1 MAFIVASDRKEFL
14 QIVQQRLQA
23 LVEPDEQ
30 EAVTLFARHFFGI
43 ATLEELLARQDTD
56 LLGAVLSGWRML
68 QQFDDSKGSIRVF
81 NPQVQ
86 NHGWHSPHTV
96 IQLLH
101 LDSPFLVD
109 SVRIELNRQG
119 YAIHVLQNS
128 TFMVKRDA
136 AGRLLELHPAA
147 ARDEE
152 LRGESV
158 MHIEVDRC
166 ATPAELKALQA
177 GLHEALQYVETAVA
191 GYVPM
196 QRQVQELSVQL
207 RGEDA
212 GWFDT
217 DTRLEAAAFLDWL
230 LEHFIFLGYT
240 RFAIREGLGEGRLGL
255 QPEHSLGI
263 AALDPPDEG
272 IQGLPEAVL
281 DYLQSPMLL
290 SFAKGAQN
298 SRVHRSAYPDYISI
312 REVNDAGE
320 VTLEH
325 RFAGLYTSRVHSAD
339 VHSIPWLRRK
349 VEMVR
354 RDSGFETHS
363 HLGKELDQVLQEL
376 PRDDLFQVSSQLL
389 NETALGIV
397 QIQERNQ
404 VRLFLRRG
412 NYAQFYYCLAYIP
425 RDIYSTAVRQ
435 QIQQV
440 LMARLEASDSEF
452 WTFFSESQ
460 LVRVQFILSVDPR
473 CNLEID
479 HVKIERDVIQACR
492 SWADDFN
499 ERLRG
504 GLGEAAAAEALAH
517 FGDAFPPGYSERFN
531 PATAVADVQQ
541 LLALDNDNPLAL
553 SFYQPLQS
561 RTGELHCKLYHRGGS
576 LPLSDVMPVLEN
588 LGLRVLGEF
597 PFHLQRRD
605 GQSYWIHDFVF
616 SSTLDPEMDMEDVN
630 QLFGQAFAAIWS
642 GQAEND
648 SFNRLILLAGI
659 HWREVAVLRAYGR
672 YIKQIRMGFELPY
685 IAATL
690 ISHASIARELAR
702 LFKTRFFLARKTSAG
717 ELEDKLEQ
725 AIIVGLEEVAV
736 LNEDRILRRFLALI
750 KATVRT
756 NFYQPDAQG
765 QPKQYISLKL
775 DPASI
780 PELPLP
786 RPMYEIFVYSPRVEG
801 VHLRGGKVA
810 RGGLRWSDREEDYR
824 TEVLGLV
831 KAQQVKNAVIVPV
844 GAKGGFVPRRLPV
857 GAERDEIQQEAIA
870 CYRIFIQGL
879 LDVTDNLVDGQ
890 VVPPPQVIRH
900 DDDDYYLVV
909 AADKGTASF
918 SDIANGIAA
927 DYGFWLGDAFASG
940 GSAGY
945 DHKAMGITAR
955 GAWISVQRHF
965 RELGVNVQEDPVTV
979 IGIGD
984 MSGDVFGNGLLLSR
998 SVKLLVAFN
1007 HLNIFIDPDPD
1018 PERSFAERQRLFE
1031 LPRSSWKD
1039 YDPQLISEGGG
1050 VFSRSLKQI
1059 TLTPQMKDVF
1069 DIAED
1074 QLTPAELIHRL
1085 LKAPIDLL
1093 WNGGI
1098 GTYVKASTESHAEV
1112 GDKANDAVRVDGRD
1126 LRCKVVGE
1134 GGNLGMTQLGRIE
1147 YCLNGGAAN
1156 TDFIDNAG
1164 GVDCSDH
1171 EVNIKIL
1178 LNEVVAAGD
1187 MTVKQRNQLLADMTE
1202 AVAGLVLLNNYQ
1214 QTQAISLVER
1224 QAHRAMTEY
1233 RRFIT
1238 AMEASGKLSRALEFL
1253 PEDDQLADRA
1263 ANGMVLTRPELSVLI
1278 SYAKTDLKEKLI
1290 ASEAPEDPWLARE
1303 MATAFPPRLV
1313 REHTAALAGHR
1324 LRREIIATQ
1333 LANNLVNHMGVTFL
1347 RRLEQS
1353 TSASAGQIMAAYIV
1367 ARDVFRLM
1375 EQFDNIAHLDYQLP
1389 ATIQLELMDEL
1400 MRLARRATRWFIRRG
1415 GQGAGSISPGG
1426 QPTAAEQ
1433 QPDTADLVA
1442 HFAPQIQELDEH
1454 FDDMLEGSVRQLWE
1468 SRFEYYTAAGVPPA
1482 IARLVAGAG
1491 HFYTMLGVIDAAD
1504 ATGQPAQRVAQVFF
1518 ALGSELQTTWF
1529 VNQINALPV
1538 DSHWQALARESY
1550 RDELESQLGAMTVSV
1565 LQAGNKDTPVE
1576 QLLSDW
1582 LNHNQLRVQRWQ
1594 SLLLEF
1600 RSAGQNDYPMIAV
1613 AMRELA
1619 DLAVKTRQVTSME
1632 QHAGTD
1638 H

>member
-1 MAFIVASDRKEFL
+1 MAFIVASDKQEL
-14 QIVQQRLQA
+14 VQIIQQRLQT
-23 LVEPDEQ
+23 LVEPAER
-30 EAVTLFARHFFGI
+30 EPIALFARYFFGI
-43 ATLEELLARQDTD
+43 ATLDELAARQDSD
-56 LLGAVLSGWRML
+56 LLGAVLSSWRL
-68 QQFDDSKGSIRVF
+68 VQQFEGDQGSVRVF

-86 NHGWHSPHTV
+86 NHGWHSLHTV
-96 IQLLH
+96 VQLLH

-119 YAIHVLQNS
+119 YAIHLLQNS
-128 TFMVKRDA
+128 TFMVDRDA
-136 AGRLLELHPAA
+136 EGRLRGLHPAA
-147 ARDEE
+147 ARGED

-158 MHIEVDRC
+158 MYIEIDRC
-166 ATPAELKALQA
+166 ASQAELSALQA
-177 GLHEALQYVETAVA
+177 GLREALLHVETAVA
-191 GYVPM
+191 AFAPM
-196 QRQVQELSVQL
+196 QQRVRELSEQL
-207 RGEDA
+207 RSADG
-212 GWFDT
+212 GWFDAQS
-217 DTRLEAAAFLDWL
+217 REEAADFLDWL
-230 LEHFIFLGYT
+230 LAHFTFLGYT
-240 RFAIREGLGEGRLGL
+240 RFAIREGLAEGRLGL
-255 QPEHSLGI
+255 QPEHSLGV
-263 AALDPPDEG
+263 AALDPPDED
-272 IQGLPEAVL
+272 ITGLPEVVL
-281 DYLQSPMLL
+281 AYLQSPMLL

-298 SRVHRSAYPDYISI
+298 SRVHRPAYPDYVSI
-312 REVNDAGE
+312 REVNEAGE
-320 VTLEH
+320 VVLEH
-325 RFAGLYTSRVHSAD
+325 RFAGLYTSRVGYAD
-339 VHSIPWLRRK
+339 VRSIPWLRCK
-349 VEMVR
+349 VDQVR
-354 RDSGFETHS
+354 RESGFEAHS

-376 PRDDLFQVSSQLL
+376 PRDDLFQVSQQQLG
-389 NETALGIV
+389 ETALGIV
-397 QIQERNQ
+397 QIQERNR

-412 NYAQFYYCLAYIP
+412 NYAQFYYCLVYVP
-425 RDIYSTAVRQ
+425 REIYSTAVRQ

-440 LMARLEASDSEF
+440 LMARLEASASEF
-452 WTFFSESQ
+452 WTLFSESQ
-460 LVRVQFILSVDPR
+460 LTRVQFILSVDPR
-473 CNLEID
+473 RNLEID

-492 SWADDFN
+492 SWADDFS
-499 ERLRG
+499 EQLRDS
-504 GLGEAAAAEALAH
+504 LGEAIGTETLAR
-517 FGDAFPPGYSERFN
+517 FGNGFPPGYSERFN
-531 PATAVADVQQ
+531 PATGVVDIQHLRQ
-541 LLALDNDNPLAL
+541 LSSDQPLAM
-553 SFYQPLQS
+553 SFYQPLQHKP
-561 RTGELHCKLYHRGGS
+561 GQLHCKLYHLGGP

-597 PFHLQRRD
+597 PFHLQTQD

-616 SSTLDPEMDMEDVN
+616 SSTLDPSMDMEDVN
-630 QLFGQAFAAIWS
+630 QLFGQAFAAIW
-642 GQAEND
+642 GGAAEND

-702 LFKTRFFLARKTSAG
+702 LFKTRFFLARKASAG

-725 AIIVGLEEVAV
+725 AIIAGLEEVAV

-756 NFYQPDAQG
+756 NFYQPDAEG
-765 QPKQYISLKL
+765 EPKEYISLKF
-775 DPASI
+775 DPSAI

-857 GAERDEIQQEAIA
+857 GAEREAIQQEAIA
-870 CYRIFIQGL
+870 CYRLFIQGL

-890 VVPPPQVIRH
+890 VVPPSQVIRH
-900 DDDDYYLVV
+900 DDDDFYLVV

-965 RELGVNVQEDPVTV
+965 RELGINVQEEPVTV

-984 MSGDVFGNGLLLSR
+984 MSGDVFGNGLLRSR
-998 SVKLLVAFN
+998 SVKLLAAFN
-1007 HLNIFIDPDPD
+1007 HLNIFIDPNPD
-1018 PERSFAERQRLFE
+1018 PERSFAERKRLFE
-1031 LPRSSWKD
+1031 LPRSSWQD

-1059 TLTPQMKDVF
+1059 KLTPQMQEVF
-1069 DIAED
+1069 DIRED
-1074 QLTPAELIHRL
+1074 QLTPVELINRL
-1085 LKAPIDLL
+1085 LKAPVDLL

-1098 GTYVKASTESHAEV
+1098 GTYVKASSESHAEV
-1112 GDKANDAVRVDGRD
+1112 GDKANDAVRVDGRE

-1134 GGNLGMTQLGRIE
+1134 GGNLGMTQLGRVE
-1147 YCLNGGAAN
+1147 YSLNGGAAN

-1187 MTVKQRNQLLADMTE
+1187 MTLKQRNQLLADMTD

-1214 QTQAISLVER
+1214 QTQAISLVQG

-1233 RRFIT
+1233 RRFII
-1238 AMEASGKLSRALEFL
+1238 AMEASGKLNRALEFL

-1263 ANGMVLTRPELSVLI
+1263 ANGMALTRPELSVLI
-1278 SYAKTDLKEKLI
+1278 SYAKADLKEKLI

-1313 REHTAALAGHR
+1313 REHTAALAAHR
-1324 LRREIIATQ
+1324 LRRELIATQ

-1375 EQFDNIAHLDYQLP
+1375 EQFDNIARLDYQLP
-1389 ATIQLELMDEL
+1389 ASIQLELMDEL

-1415 GQGAGSISPGG
+1415 EQAAGSVASGKP
-1426 QPTAAEQ
+1426 PTAEPQ
-1433 QPDTADLVA
+1433 SQTAALVA
-1442 HFAPQIQELDEH
+1442 HFAPQIQALDEH
-1454 FDDMLEGSVRQLWE
+1454 LDDMLEGSVRELWE

-1504 ATGQPAQRVAQVFF
+1504 ATGQPVQRVAQMFF
-1518 ALGSELQTTWF
+1518 ALGSELQITWF
-1529 VNQINALPV
+1529 ANQINALPV

-1550 RDELESQLGAMTVSV
+1550 RDELENQLGAMTVSV
-1565 LQAGNKDTPVE
+1565 LQAGDREMPVE
-1576 QLLSDW
+1576 QLLSGW
-1582 LNHNQLRVQRWQ
+1582 LNHNRLRVQRWQ
-1594 SLLLEF
+1594 SLLVEL

-1613 AMRELA
+1613 AMRELT
-1619 DLAVKTRQVTSME
+1619 DLAGKSRQATSME
-1632 QHAGTD
+1632 HHAGTD